1 MKEKK
6 PIYKRTWFIALIIIV
21 VIAVATSIGGG
32 DGSSGNNAS
41 SSQNNTKS
49 TQEKIA
55 YKKYSVKKIQK
66 DLETNALNAQETYK
80 DQYVALTGKL
90 SNIDS
95 SGDYISISGDEYSF
109 TDVMCYIQDDKQLE
123 QVKKLSTGTKV
134 VVKGQITDVGE
145 VLGYSMDIHSISKAK

>member
-6 PIYKRTWFIALIIIV
+6 PIYKRVWFIVLIIIV
-21 VIAVATSIGGG
+21 AIAVVLNIGGG
-32 DGSSGNNAS
+32 DSTSNSTS
-41 SSQNNTKS
+41 SSQNNAKS

-66 DLETNALNAQETYK
+66 DLETNALNAQENYK